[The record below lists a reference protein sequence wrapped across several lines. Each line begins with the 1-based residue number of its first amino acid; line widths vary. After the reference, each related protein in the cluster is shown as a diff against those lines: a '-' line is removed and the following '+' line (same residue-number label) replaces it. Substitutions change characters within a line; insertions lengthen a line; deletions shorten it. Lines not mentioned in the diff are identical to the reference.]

1 MTHIIVQQDGETLK
15 IPEATIGQLI
25 SMTEEQYRQDREML
39 LADLNAV
46 NASDESKLA
55 ALEDLRYERGLT
67 AKMARKA
74 FTLDGAVEILKVVAE
89 PNDVKKLLQSDKD
102 ELTYLVLRVLGFQ
115 QREEEE
121 QETESASERP

>member
-1 MTHIIVQQDGETLK
+1 MTHILIERDGETLK

-46 NASDESKLA
+46 NASDEAKLA
-55 ALEDLRYERGLT
+55 ALEDLRNERGLT

-89 PNDVKKLLQSDKD
+89 PNDVKKLLGSDKD
-102 ELTYLVLRVLGFQ
+102 ELTYLALRVLGFQ
-115 QREEEE
+115 QQDDE
-121 QETESASERP
+121 QESETDTERP